1 MRGVSGTRSIDIYLD
16 DALRRSVERGQHNY
30 IAQVRAAF
38 ESAGVRVALREDSV
52 AERLAS
58 VARPGYA
65 LFHMQEPPH
74 PRALTTRR
82 AYVYPFWRIERTN
95 RRWQT
100 EVAMAAFDPAAIDPD
115 EAARFAGFWR
125 RRLFGAAVPAAE
137 PGGYVY
143 VPLQGRLLE
152 RRSFQT
158 VAPIDMLRE
167 VLTEVPGRI
176 RVTLH
181 PKEVYAPAELQ
192 ALDRLA
198 RTHPRLELSAEPPE
212 VLLPGC
218 DMVITQNSAVAFQG
232 YFHEKPAVLFARI
245 DFHHIAA
252 RVDVLG
258 SAEAIRQAR
267 EARPDFARYLY
278 WFLQEMAINAGKQDA
293 PAQILKT
300 VRRRGWDI

>member
-1 MRGVSGTRSIDIYLD
+1 MPGVSGTRTLDIYLD
-16 DALRRSVERGQHNY
+16 DAMRRSVERGRHNY
-30 IAQVRAAF
+30 FARVQAAF
-38 ESAGVRVALREDSV
+38 EAAGLRVRLREDTQ

-58 VARPGYA
+58 VARPGWA

-100 EVAMAAFDPAAIDPD
+100 EVATTVFPQEAIDPD
-115 EAARFAGFWR
+115 AAQRFFDFWR
-125 RRLFGAAVPAAE
+125 RRQYGAVTP
-137 PGGYVY
+137 PQSDGYVY
-143 VPLQGRLLE
+143 VPLQGRLLD

-158 VAPIDMLRE
+158 MAPIDMLRE
-167 VLTEVPGRI
+167 VLAEVPGRI

-198 RTHPRLELSAEPPE
+198 RAHPRLELSAEPPE

-218 DMVITQNSAVAFQG
+218 DMVVTQNSAVAFQG
-232 YFHEKPAVLFARI
+232 YFYKKPAVLFARI

-258 SAEAIRQAR
+258 VPEAIRHAR
-267 EARPDFARYLY
+267 EARPDYARYLY
-278 WFLQEMAINAGKQDA
+278 WFLQEMAINAGKDDA